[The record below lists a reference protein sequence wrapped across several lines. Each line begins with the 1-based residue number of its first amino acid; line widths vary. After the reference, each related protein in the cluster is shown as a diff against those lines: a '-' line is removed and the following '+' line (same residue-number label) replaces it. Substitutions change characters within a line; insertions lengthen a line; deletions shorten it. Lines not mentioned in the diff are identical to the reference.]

1 MILSEPMVMM
11 LRENINLRLTACKSA
26 LYFFV
31 TNFYRQRVDCVRNR
45 SEHWRE
51 VPIKLACS
59 VLCGW
64 SREVNTTWIEIA
76 QDIRV

>member
-1 MILSEPMVMM
+1 MM
-11 LRENINLRLTACKSA
+11 LRENINLRLTEFKSA

-31 TNFYRQRVDCVRNR
+31 TNFYRQRLDCVRNR

-59 VLCGW
+59 VLCG
-64 SREVNTTWIEIA
+64 
-76 QDIRV
+76 